1 MQGLLGGD
9 HTFHSYIH
17 FHFVIRQLEQWSMWM
32 SACLPIFCDCTD
44 SSVENLRNSLPT
56 MHEPR
61 TSKKYN
67 VNDWLVAGSPAN
79 NVRNCV

>member
-1 MQGLLGGD
+1 MVYVD
-9 HTFHSYIH
+9 VCVPAYF
-17 FHFVIRQLEQWSMWM
+17 FVIAQTCQWRIYITVY
-32 SACLPIFCDCTD
+32 L
-44 SSVENLRNSLPT
+44 
-56 MHEPR
+56 HEPR